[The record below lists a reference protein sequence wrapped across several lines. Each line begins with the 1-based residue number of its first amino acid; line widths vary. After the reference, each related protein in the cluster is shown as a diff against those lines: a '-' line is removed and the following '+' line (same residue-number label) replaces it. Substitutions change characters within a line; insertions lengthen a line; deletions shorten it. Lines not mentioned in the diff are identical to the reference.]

1 MECLQVI
8 GTDAREQIEA
18 RLHDRRWFFVR
29 NLVILLRG
37 MEDPTVLKPLGR
49 LVGYANPTVQFEVM
63 RTFIHF
69 KDPRA
74 DRYLLK
80 ELDSRDPGVL
90 VNAAR
95 LANKSRSPQVAA
107 KLAEVLNRKLL
118 KEADEKVKS
127 VVIKALSEM
136 TLPEA
141 LPGLKQFLH
150 SRSLL
155 QSFQGNTLKIEVVK
169 TLGRYD
175 SQEAV
180 DLAEEVYRKYS
191 GELSRAAGQVC
202 MQKRGTLPW
211 T

>member
-1 MECLQVI
+1 MECLHVV
-8 GTDAREQIEA
+8 GRDAREQVEA

-37 MEDPTVLKPLGR
+37 MEDPDVLKPLGR

-80 ELDSRDPGVL
+80 ELESRDPAVL
-90 VNAAR
+90 LQAAR
-95 LANKSRSPQVAA
+95 LAANSSNPEVAS
-107 KLAEVLNRKLL
+107 KLSEVLNRKFL
-118 KEADEKVKS
+118 KEADENIKS
-127 VVIKALSEM
+127 AVIKALAEM
-136 TLPEA
+136 ALPEA
-141 LPGLKQFLH
+141 LPGLRQFLQ
-150 SRSLL
+150 SRGLL
-155 QSFQGNTLKIEVVK
+155 KSFQSNSMKIEAVK
-169 TLGRYD
+169 SLGRYD
-175 SQEAV
+175 CQDAV
-180 DLAEEVYRKYS
+180 DLAEEVYRKAS
-191 GELSRAAGQVC
+191 GELARAAGQVC